1 MLFSSF
7 ITCHD
12 VFIFMKDT
20 SKPSDA
26 ASAVRRFRERQRAL
40 GLVKKDVWIRPEHA
54 ATLAGIEQQLRQPS
68 GSAQVGIE
76 AQPWTVPSVQAALL
90 ETPLAAAGLLG
101 VSRIEGVEPTLRLS
115 VLLPSSPA
123 VDVLLAIGGDQILVE
138 AFLWPVSAI
147 LDPAAFNECVLRT
160 HKFLPLSN
168 FSITDVA
175 GQPVYTI
182 FGALDVRS
190 TLSSLVFEIQS
201 VAEAVLSADTLY
213 GDYLDKK
220 AVPHG

>member
-1 MLFSSF
+1 MLCSRF

-12 VFIFMKDT
+12 LFVFMKDA

-54 ATLAGIEQQLRQPS
+54 ATLTGIEQQLRLPHGGAAIGLDTS
-68 GSAQVGIE
+68 
-76 AQPWTVPSVQAALL
+76 PWTVPSIQAALQ
-90 ETPLAAAGLLG
+90 ESPLAAAGLLE

-138 AFLWPVSAI
+138 SFLWPVSAL
-147 LDPAAFNECVLRT
+147 LDPPAFNECVLRT

-168 FSITDVA
+168 FSITDVP
-175 GQPVYTI
+175 GQPVSTI
-182 FGALDVRS
+182 F
-190 TLSSLVFEIQS
+190 
-201 VAEAVLSADTLY
+201 
-213 GDYLDKK
+213 
-220 AVPHG
+220 